1 MSANYFPK
9 IRKSALGLL
18 IAIFA
23 VLFMAVSVAYAA
35 LYTISTTDNS
45 VSEWFSQGVPVFQTD
60 PAGDVATADE
70 DIISTWVAAED
81 SNSDGTGDTINF
93 LVEMKGSPALSTNA
107 FRVVVASID
116 CNNNDVHQEA
126 VDRLII
132 YNPTSDF
139 VEIRNGT
146 QTVKYGPPG
155 AKDFGQRVNQYLE
168 WGVPVSELGGGQFDE
183 PVGHCSG
190 EVGVRFATVNGLS
203 GATIDQT
210 TSSPWGGIRIPT
222 AVSVSNFGAAGAT
235 FNSVAFVALAGL
247 VIIGG
252 LSGIILLRR
261 RQ

>member
-1 MSANYFPK
+1 MSVNK
-9 IRKSALGLL
+9 SKEVRKRTLGLL

-23 VLFMAVSVAYAA
+23 ALFMTVSVAHAI

-70 DIISTWVAAED
+70 DIINTWVAAED
-81 SNSDGTGDTINF
+81 SNGDGIGDTINF

-107 FRVVVASID
+107 FRAVVASID
-116 CNNNDVHQEA
+116 CTNNGVHQEA
-126 VDRLII
+126 VDRLVI
-132 YNPTSDF
+132 YNPATDF
-139 VEIRNGT
+139 VEIRDGT
-146 QTVKYGPPG
+146 QMIKNGLGGTY
-155 AKDFGQRVNQYLE
+155 GQRVNQYLE